1 MELLNICNFDKN
13 LLKINIPA
21 YNGETQYSKLTYNGS
36 PIIIQTPTTL
46 TKQGIIKQGKRLVCE
61 LMFNSIET
69 EFLHWI
75 EELES
80 GLHEMLFKKSN
91 DWFEQS
97 FELSEIE
104 SLFISPVKIFK
115 SGKYYLLKGNVKDSI
130 KIFND
135 THSQGLT
142 YMDIVPENN
151 IISILEI
158 KGIKYTSRD
167 FQLDIEIKQMMVI
180 QNDPYENNCFI
191 KRKVEPKE
199 KESHLGKKIGE
210 TFKVEE
216 IINKPNIIDTSLKEL
231 TFEDI
236 ENSAKIPKEGIDLYK
251 EAKRELNEANEL
263 TKKVKSKLEEI
274 KKKYNIDSDSE

>member
-1 MELLNICNFDKN
+1 MELLDICNFDKN

-21 YNGETQYSKLTYNGS
+21 YNGETQYSKLTYNGA
-36 PIIIQTPTTL
+36 PIIVQTPTSL
-46 TKQGIIKQGKRLVCE
+46 TRQGIIKQGKRLVCE
-61 LMFNSIET
+61 LMFDSIET

-80 GLHEMLFKKSN
+80 GLHDMLFKKSN

-97 FELSEIE
+97 FELNEIE
-104 SLFISPVKIFK
+104 SLFNSPVKIFK
-115 SGKYYLLKGNVKDSI
+115 SGKYYLLKGNVKDSV

-135 THSQGLT
+135 NHSQGLT
-142 YMDIVPENN
+142 YMDIIPENN

-191 KRKVEPKE
+191 KRKIES

-216 IINKPNIIDTSLKEL
+216 IINKPNIIDTTLKEL

-236 ENSAKIPKEGIDLYK
+236 ENSAKIPNEGMDLYK
-251 EAKRELNEANEL
+251 EAKRELVEANEHA
-263 TKKVKSKLEEI
+263 KKVQLKLEEI
-274 KKKYNIDSDSE
+274 KKIYNIDSD

>member
-1 MELLNICNFDKN
+1 MELLDICNFDKN

-21 YNGETQYSKLTYNGS
+21 YNGESQYSKLTYNGA
-36 PIIIQTPTTL
+36 PIIVQTPTSL
-46 TKQGIIKQGKRLVCE
+46 TRQGIIKQGKRLVCE
-61 LMFNSIET
+61 LMFDSIET

-80 GLHEMLFKKSN
+80 GLHDMLFKKSN

-97 FELSEIE
+97 FELNEIE
-104 SLFISPVKIFK
+104 SLFNSPVKIFK
-115 SGKYYLLKGNVKDSI
+115 SGKYYLLKGNVKDSV

-135 THSQGLT
+135 NHSQGLT
-142 YMDIVPENN
+142 YMDIIPENN

-191 KRKVEPKE
+191 KRKIES
-199 KESHLGKKIGE
+199 KESHLGKKLGE

-216 IINKPNIIDTSLKEL
+216 IINKPNIIDTTLKEL

-236 ENSAKIPKEGIDLYK
+236 ENSAKIPNEGMDLYK
-251 EAKRELNEANEL
+251 EAKKELMEANEL
-263 TKKVKSKLEEI
+263 AKKAQLRLEEI
-274 KKKYNIDSDSE
+274 KKIYNIDSDSE

>member
-1 MELLNICNFDKN
+1 MELLDICNFDKN

-21 YNGETQYSKLTYNGS
+21 YNGETQYSKLTYNGL
-36 PIIIQTPTTL
+36 PVIIQTPSSL
-46 TKQGIIKQGKRLVCE
+46 TRQGIIKQGKRLVCE
-61 LMFNSIET
+61 LMFDSIET

-104 SLFISPVKIFK
+104 SLFSSPVKIFK
-115 SGKYYLLKGNVKDSI
+115 SGKYYLLKGNVKDSV

-135 THSQGLT
+135 NHSNCLT

-191 KRKVEPKE
+191 
-199 KESHLGKKIGE
+199 I
-210 TFKVEE
+210 
-216 IINKPNIIDTSLKEL
+216 
-231 TFEDI
+231 
-236 ENSAKIPKEGIDLYK
+236 
-251 EAKRELNEANEL
+251 
-263 TKKVKSKLEEI
+263 
-274 KKKYNIDSDSE
+274 YNI

>member
-1 MELLNICNFDKN
+1 MELLDICNFDKN

-21 YNGETQYSKLTYNGS
+21 YNGETQYSKLTYNGA
-36 PIIIQTPTTL
+36 PIIIQTPTSL
-46 TKQGIIKQGKRLVCE
+46 TRQGIIKQGKRLVCE
-61 LMFNSIET
+61 LMFDSIET

-80 GLHEMLFKKSN
+80 GLHDMLFKKSN

-97 FELSEIE
+97 FELNEIE
-104 SLFISPVKIFK
+104 SLFNSPVKIFK
-115 SGKYYLLKGNVKDSI
+115 SGKYYLLKGNVKDSV

-135 THSQGLT
+135 NHSKGLT
-142 YMDIVPENN
+142 YMDIIPENN

-191 KRKVEPKE
+191 KRKIES

-216 IINKPNIIDTSLKEL
+216 IINKPNTIDTTLKEL

-236 ENSAKIPKEGIDLYK
+236 ENSAKIPNEGMDLYK
-251 EAKRELNEANEL
+251 EAKKELMEANEL
-263 TKKVKSKLEEI
+263 AKKAQLRLEEI
-274 KKKYNIDSDSE
+274 KKIYNIYSDSE

>member
-1 MELLNICNFDKN
+1 MELLDICNFDKN

-21 YNGETQYSKLTYNGS
+21 YNGESQYSKLTYNGA
-36 PIIIQTPTTL
+36 PIIVQTPTSL
-46 TKQGIIKQGKRLVCE
+46 TRQGIIKQGKRLVCE
-61 LMFNSIET
+61 LMFDSIET

-80 GLHEMLFKKSN
+80 GLHDMLFKKSN

-97 FELSEIE
+97 FELNEIE
-104 SLFISPVKIFK
+104 SLFNSPVKIFK
-115 SGKYYLLKGNVKDSI
+115 SGKYYLLKGNVKDSV

-135 THSQGLT
+135 NHSQGLT
-142 YMDIVPENN
+142 YMDIIPENN

-191 KRKVEPKE
+191 KRKIES

-216 IINKPNIIDTSLKEL
+216 IINKPNIIDTTLKEL

-236 ENSAKIPKEGIDLYK
+236 ENSAKIPNEGMDLYK
-251 EAKRELNEANEL
+251 EAKKELMEANEL
-263 TKKVKSKLEEI
+263 AKKAQLRLEEI
-274 KKKYNIDSDSE
+274 KKIYNIDSDSE